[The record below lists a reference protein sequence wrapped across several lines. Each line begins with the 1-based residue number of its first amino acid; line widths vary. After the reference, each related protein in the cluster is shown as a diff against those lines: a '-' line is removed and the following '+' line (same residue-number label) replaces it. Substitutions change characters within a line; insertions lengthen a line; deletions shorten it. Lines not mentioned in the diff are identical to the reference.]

1 MKYLFLCGAIAMLA
15 ACASLYLSGPA
26 EPQGHNDDNIC
37 LGMNCPTDG
46 LFNSMIPEIGSSRD
60 DWMRYGE
67 FVGIV
72 GGIEAHRERKN
83 FKACLQHCADHAKES
98 EESCKDNRP
107 YEGFGVCNDLWK
119 KTYESCIAHCQT
131 LPH

>member
-1 MKYLFLCGAIAMLA
+1 MLLSTIAVLA
-15 ACASLYLSGPA
+15 ASASLYLSETA
-26 EPQGHNDDNIC
+26 EPQNNDDSIC
-37 LGMNCPTDG
+37 LGINCPTDG
-46 LFNSMIPEIGSSRD
+46 NIFKSMVPELGSSRA

-98 EESCKDNRP
+98 EENCRDNRP
-107 YEGFGVCNDLWK
+107 YEGFRVCDDVWK
-119 KTYESCIAHCQT
+119 KTYETCIVHCQT